1 MPLKS
6 KAYRARMKNLF
17 LQSKSS
23 PEVLRESDSSQQL
36 PTTPC
41 LSHARKDTVSF
52 DSDLTEIITCF
63 DNLENDLPDLYDSSD
78 SENED
83 ELDDDTEIR
92 ELSALEHFA
101 ETLQKAQEVATAAE
115 REREKENK
123 RPKRYQGNSKRTR
136 RRHDL
141 KHREFDKEGYILV
154 KEFWEKRRKVNID
167 PEIPVQE
174 EKDKPE
180 YVSSDE
186 EIEIESSTETVSY
199 HMIRE

>member
-1 MPLKS
+1 M
-6 KAYRARMKNLF
+6 N
-17 LQSKSS
+17 
-23 PEVLRESDSSQQL
+23 
-36 PTTPC
+36 
-41 LSHARKDTVSF
+41 DTVSF

-63 DNLENDLPDLYDSSD
+63 DNLENDFPDLYDSSD

-123 RPKRYQGNSKRTR
+123 RPKRYQGNSKRTQQC
-136 RRHDL
+136 HDL
-141 KHREFDKEGYILV
+141 KHQEFDKEGYISV
-154 KEFWEKRRKVNID
+154 KEFWAKRQKVNME
-167 PEIPVQE
+167 PEILVQE

-186 EIEIESSTETVSY
+186 EIEIESIMETVSY
-199 HMIRE
+199 HMTSRMRCVLIGS